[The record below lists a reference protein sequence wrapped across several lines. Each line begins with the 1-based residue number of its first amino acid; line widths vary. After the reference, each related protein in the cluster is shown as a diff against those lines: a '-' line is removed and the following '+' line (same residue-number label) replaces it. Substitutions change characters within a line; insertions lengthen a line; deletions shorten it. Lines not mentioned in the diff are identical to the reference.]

1 MARLSRHEFNFDHRG
16 KNYRASAIQ
25 TDKSW
30 VGWVENVNGI
40 NCQEKTAGALVNSFK
55 ECLDLMY
62 GNEHM
67 AENFTHQVQGA
78 IRVDPT
84 EGGKEFNVN
93 IPFHFY
99 NGEPITIVIRDEGE
113 RWVLT
118 DKGQTRKYLSRFNDN
133 ETMASDSYKQVFDR
147 ACLMYGIESV
157 DGELVR
163 EIQTIN
169 CVDPFYDFVK
179 GLLQILHVIRY
190 KEEEKER
197 QENDYIPSNAI
208 QHTAVKC

>member
-1 MARLSRHEFNFDHRG
+1 MALLSRHDLKFEHRG

-25 TDKSW
+25 TNKTW

-40 NCQEKTAGALVNSFK
+40 NCQEKTVGALIGSFK

-62 GNEHM
+62 GDEHM
-67 AENFTHQVQGA
+67 AENFTLQVQGA

-99 NGEPITIVIRDEGE
+99 NGEPLVIVIRDEGA

-118 DKGQTRKYLSRFNDN
+118 DKGYTGEYLSRYNDDLG
-133 ETMASDSYKQVFDR
+133 SDSYKQVFDR
-147 ACLMYGIESV
+147 VCLMYRIEMAN
-157 DGELVR
+157 GELVR
-163 EIQTIN
+163 EIQTTN

-179 GLLQILHVIRY
+179 GLLQILYIIRY

-197 QENDYIPSNAI
+197 QENDYIPSN
-208 QHTAVKC
+208 TV